1 MAGHV
6 DETRQ
11 PTLSGWLWRPL
22 SFIGPSAFTRP
33 VIDLFGRTWTRR
45 SRSTPAPA

>member
-22 SFIGPSAFTRP
+22 AFAMP
-33 VIDLFGRTWTRR
+33 VIALFGRTWTRR
-45 SRSTPAPA
+45 SRSTPARA

>member
-11 PTLSGWLWRPL
+11 PTLSGWLWRQL
-22 SFIGPSAFTRP
+22 AFTMP

-45 SRSTPAPA
+45 SRSTPGRA